1 MGSFDGVHGG
11 HRVLLER
18 VKQRAHSIGGES
30 VVLTFHPHPR
40 YVLGTADGMKLL
52 STLDEKIWLL
62 EQMGIDNMIVIPFT
76 TEFSRTSPEDFLQ
89 QSIAPLGIKWLIVG
103 YNHRFGYR
111 KQGDYSFLE
120 GREDSLNIEMVEQQQ
135 ISASKVSSTVIR
147 GVVGAGEMSM
157 AKQLLSHSYII
168 LCHTDDCGNIKPIDE
183 NKLLPPAGV
192 YEVMVEDKVGKL
204 RIAGNQ
210 ELELIFDNHSDKFN
224 YSEQIIIQ
232 IK

>member
-157 AKQLLSHSYII
+157 AKQLLSHPYII
-168 LCHTDDCGNIKPIDE
+168 LCNTDSSGNIKPIDE

-192 YEVMVEDKVGKL
+192 YNVIVGD
-204 RIAGNQ
+204 RAGRLEIKNNR
-210 ELELIFDNHSDKFN
+210 ELVLNIDNEPSKACN
-224 YSEQIIIQ
+224 SEQIIIH